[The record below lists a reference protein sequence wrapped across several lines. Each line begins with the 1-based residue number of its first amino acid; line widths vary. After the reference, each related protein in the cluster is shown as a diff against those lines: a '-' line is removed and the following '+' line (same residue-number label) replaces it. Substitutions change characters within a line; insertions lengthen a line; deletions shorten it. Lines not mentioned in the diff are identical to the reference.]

1 MFHYWRVV
9 FTTLAMADSAGQVE
23 TVETKTNIAAIGQR
37 GYRTCHTLATCRRKK
52 ASWKASLTN
61 IPGDCEPCKLGIRAG
76 GKWGFRNWP
85 ISNCFTGQTPC
96 SHMGVARDHL
106 HGV

>member
-61 IPGDCEPCKLGIRAG
+61 IPGDCEPCKLGVPWHRGSIQV
-76 GKWGFRNWP
+76 GKCRSGN
-85 ISNCFTGQTPC
+85 SLETNTSSLG
-96 SHMGVARDHL
+96 
-106 HGV
+106 